1 MTVTVPDEFMGDI
14 IGDLNSRRGKVLGA
28 EPKGTGQQVIRA
40 QVPMA
45 EVLRYAPDLR
55 SMTQG
60 RGDFEIELAHYEEVP
75 PHIAERLVK
84 KLAQRRVSASREKA
98 FARPYDYVMTYFERE
113 KVRTGIY
120 RRDEFLAGMKL
131 RTPCIVTEYSATTL
145 IPSKARARVDRYG
158 NLIIEATT

>member
-1 MTVTVPDEFMGDI
+1 VPDEFMGDI

-28 EPKGTGQQVIRA
+28 EPKGNGQQVIRA
-40 QVPMA
+40 HVPMA

-84 KLAQRRVSASREKA
+84 EAQA
-98 FARPYDYVMTYFERE
+98 
-113 KVRTGIY
+113 
-120 RRDEFLAGMKL
+120 
-131 RTPCIVTEYSATTL
+131 
-145 IPSKARARVDRYG
+145 ARA
-158 NLIIEATT
+158 EKHA

>member
-1 MTVTVPDEFMGDI
+1 MIMTVTVPDEFMGDI

-60 RGDFEIELAHYEEVP
+60 RGDFEIEIAHYEEVP

-84 KLAQRRVSASREKA
+84 EAQA
-98 FARPYDYVMTYFERE
+98 
-113 KVRTGIY
+113 
-120 RRDEFLAGMKL
+120 
-131 RTPCIVTEYSATTL
+131 
-145 IPSKARARVDRYG
+145 ARA
-158 NLIIEATT
+158 EKHA